1 MLSLNIC
8 TFFFACAR
16 VMSCCVVGAVSFVPL
31 CWNAYMHIIIII
43 VTNPVV
49 SGVVFILCHF
59 RTSALQSRYHI
70 TIYFHLIFNSATR
83 FHQCENVQN
92 VYIIVFFTPL
102 HKFIFLNEEGNG
114 ASRKKNRL
122 NYKRV
127 ENNGFWGGFFYRAIH
142 RISFGGATIP
152 APSIQHPA
160 SSTIQANSWQ
170 THSNYRMHRKLNGWI
185 CGTVSSECAV
195 FK

>member
-1 MLSLNIC
+1 
-8 TFFFACAR
+8 
-16 VMSCCVVGAVSFVPL
+16 MSCCVVGGVSFVPL

-70 TIYFHLIFNSATR
+70 TIYFHLIFNNSATR

-127 ENNGFWGGFFYRAIH
+127 ENNGFWGGFLPCNSQNFIRWCH
-142 RISFGGATIP
+142 NSST
-152 APSIQHPA
+152 QHPA
-160 SSTIQANSWQ
+160 SSIQ
-170 THSNYRMHRKLNGWI
+170 HH
-185 CGTVSSECAV
+185 SSEFMANA
-195 FK
+195 FKLQNAQKIKWLDLWHGLQWMRCF